1 MVCSEN
7 YRQHFWN
14 ISNELNKSIGL
25 LHKLQNILLRSPLLT
40 IYKSFIW
47 PHLDFGDI
55 IYDHT
60 FNNSIYCNFEM
71 TQCNA
76 ALTIIKA
83 IKGTSKE
90 KSYLE
95 LGLETLQ
102 QRRWCTKLC
111 CMFLNYLEINYH
123 VTYLNYC

>member
-1 MVCSEN
+1 
-7 YRQHFWN
+7 
-14 ISNELNKSIGL
+14 
-25 LHKLQNILLRSPLLT
+25 
-40 IYKSFIW
+40 
-47 PHLDFGDI
+47 
-55 IYDHT
+55 
-60 FNNSIYCNFEM
+60 M

-102 QRRWCTKLC
+102 QRRWCTELC